1 MLGSDDANLLVNAAH
16 HDEEEGGDATVA
28 VGNHNR
34 KANNVLDTPWYV
46 RCNFVLCFGY
56 ISDLCVLC
64 RLISVHVSFLQLASY
79 IFL

>member
-16 HDEEEGGDATVA
+16 RDEEEGGGDATVA

-46 RCNFVLCFGY
+46 HCTFVLCSGY
-56 ISDLCVLC
+56 NI
-64 RLISVHVSFLQLASY
+64 LIVRSWAVNLNSRSFLL
-79 IFL
+79 